1 MVNVKKLLFALIAF
15 IFIISMNSSVFAS
28 QNIVINT
35 NGINTNTVNN
45 STNSTGTT
53 SLEVVENKVCTIDVD
68 EYGRFEKK
76 ITSYDEKSVTLSL
89 SFTNIKEIEE
99 SKKDVEIFLV
109 IDNSSS
115 MTENSVEG
123 KTRKQVVIDSA
134 NSLVDKLYAANPNAK
149 IGIVGFSSL
158 DSTAGETEGTIED
171 AELRLELS
179 NSKEDVK
186 SAITN
191 LAELKAGPRT
201 NIEAGLTI
209 AQDNFSS
216 EENIE
221 RYVVLLTDGV
231 PNNATDGTFATYSG
245 KVATRTKA
253 KIEEIEDSGIN
264 IIATMINLD
273 TETVEPSTGKTYRAL
288 AEEIFGTVET
298 PTTSKYYN
306 IPDSEMEDTIVN
318 DIYNDLV
325 VRTDNT
331 LKNIVIKD
339 YFPQDIIDNFNF
351 EYVASPNVGNVS
363 QKVDTTDNSIT
374 WNIELL
380 SEGETA
386 SLSYKLTLKDNYN
399 KEIIDKILPTNEK
412 VDITAEN
419 NNNKFEETS
428 NVSPTVRVRYQKPV
442 DNTVANTVIPQTG
455 ENSTGLVTAIISI
468 IAIVVI
474 ARIIYIRKY
483 SDK

>member
-15 IFIISMNSSVFAS
+15 IFIISMNSAVFAS

-474 ARIIYIRKY
+474 ARMIYIRKY